1 MFLGYIVFQLFCSY
15 DYWQCNAISQVES
28 VALLLLY
35 YVTISHVYYTLII
48 VIIFVLRK
56 LGSNLLG

>member
-1 MFLGYIVFQLFCSY
+1 MFLGYVVFQLFCSY
-15 DYWQCNAISQVES
+15 NSWQCNDISQVES
-28 VALLLLY
+28 VALLLY

-48 VIIFVLRK
+48 IIIFVLRK